1 MIEGV
6 RVDVGRKNEFGRFV
20 VFEAES
26 FGEEVVTLL
35 VRLGKDMVRRQKFMS
50 GKGLFRDNI
59 DAGGIG
65 VLCQNEFAIVDM
77 KHTLVGGER

>member
-1 MIEGV
+1 MIDGV

-35 VRLGKDMVRRQKFMS
+35 GAS
-50 GKGLFRDNI
+50 
-59 DAGGIG
+59 
-65 VLCQNEFAIVDM
+65 
-77 KHTLVGGER
+77 GERYGEKTKVHVGKRIIQGQY